1 MQLVKV
7 LAMFGYHKRDKGS
20 IHLKTA
26 EKFGKGQKTQ
36 MVIDCSLLAAER
48 DFSEKTFHQ
57 SFALNKSVLP
67 SQGQYSGI

>member
-48 DFSEKTFHQ
+48 FF
-57 SFALNKSVLP
+57 
-67 SQGQYSGI
+67 